1 MKMLATLALGL
12 LFNTAT
18 MAADAPAMHAPAT
31 HAPDSAAAEKF
42 LRGIYTNY
50 HANGHGVPND
60 KVKDADVYDASL
72 IALMTA
78 DQKAADGEVGYLD
91 GDPLCDCQD
100 FDIREVKLSIKPADK
115 NRLDATVSFHNLDA
129 QKTLHLL
136 LVETPKGW
144 RVFDVMSSEGS
155 LREGLE
161 KDIKLVRH

>member
-1 MKMLATLALGL
+1 MKVFATLLLGL
-12 LFNTAT
+12 LFNTGTT
-18 MAADAPAMHAPAT
+18 MATDAPATQTPQG
-31 HAPDSAAAEKF
+31 AAAEKF
-42 LRGIYTNY
+42 LRGIYANY
-50 HANGHGVPND
+50 DAKGHGVPND
-60 KVKDADVYDASL
+60 NVKDADVYDASL
-72 IALMTA
+72 IALMAA

-100 FDIREVKLSIKPADK
+100 FGIRNVKLNFKPVDK
-115 NRLDATVSFHNLDA
+115 HRLDAAVSFRNLDK
-129 QKTLHLL
+129 QQTLHLQ